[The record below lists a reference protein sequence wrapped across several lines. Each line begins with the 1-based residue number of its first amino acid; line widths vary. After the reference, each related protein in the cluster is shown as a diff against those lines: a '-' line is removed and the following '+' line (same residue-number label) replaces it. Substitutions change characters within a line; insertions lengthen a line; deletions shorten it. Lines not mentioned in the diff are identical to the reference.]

1 MLALCS
7 LKIFQSRF
15 CFSKELEITFED
27 IGLKMEDEE
36 MEAGDFNFAVASKF
50 NCRLT
55 TLEGNGRT
63 NLNVSSLTG
72 VTKGVVS
79 GVASIAASGGDSMFN
94 FVFWILLSI
103 AVEA

>member
-1 MLALCS
+1 M
-7 LKIFQSRF
+7 
-15 CFSKELEITFED
+15 EEEEI
-27 IGLKMEDEE
+27 
-36 MEAGDFNFAVASKF
+36 EAGDFNFAAAASKF

-55 TLEGNGRT
+55 TFEGSGRT

-94 FVFWILLSI
+94 FVL
-103 AVEA
+103 

>member
-1 MLALCS
+1 MESYFLP
-7 LKIFQSRF
+7 LKKCI
-15 CFSKELEITFED
+15 CCVTFEE
-27 IGLKMEDEE
+27 IGLRIEE
-36 MEAGDFNFAVASKF
+36 EEIEAGDFNFAAASKF

-55 TLEGNGRT
+55 TFEGSGRT

-94 FVFWILLSI
+94 FVL
-103 AVEA
+103 